1 MKTAIEIRDLTL
13 SIGSNQIL
21 ENLSLTVG
29 KGEVFGLL
37 GPNGSGKTT
46 TIRSILGFLRPNSGE
61 IRVFDEPV
69 RYGEFG
75 FHKNIGVL
83 GENNNLNPEETV
95 FEYLEF
101 YASLYGIENRKELI
115 EEHLHEFNL
124 SSHQKVSTKYL
135 SKGMKQKLGII
146 RVLLTDADLFI
157 LDEPTSGLDAG
168 AMHNFREMI
177 EEKRQEGKTIVLCS
191 HILSEVE
198 KVVDRVCI
206 FKDGKSL
213 FEGELNELLGSEL
226 RTGIISFDLAEPFK
240 GNMGLLLNVPGVVQV
255 VPENKEIRF
264 HGKIDEQAERE
275 LEQLLLDMDNVI
287 TTKRY
292 QYEDLEQ
299 KYLALT
305 GDEGKKQ

>member
-1 MKTAIEIRDLTL
+1 MKTAIEINDLTL
-13 SIGSNQIL
+13 SVGNKMIL
-21 ENLSLTVG
+21 EKLSLSVR

-46 TIRSILGFLRPNSGE
+46 TIRSILGFLKPNSGE
-61 IRVFDEPV
+61 IKVFDRLV

-75 FHKNIGVL
+75 FHKSIGVL

-95 FEYLEF
+95 FEYLDF
-101 YASLYGIENRKELI
+101 YASLYGIENKRKLI
-115 EEHLHEFNL
+115 EEHLQKFNL
-124 SSHQKVSTKYL
+124 TNHQKMPTKYL

-146 RVLLTDADLFI
+146 RVLLTDSDLFI

-177 EEKRQEGKTIVLCS
+177 EEKQQEGKTIVLCS

-198 KVVDRVCI
+198 KVVDRVCVL
-206 FKDGKSL
+206 KDGKNL
-213 FEGELNELLGSEL
+213 FEGELNELLGSKL

-240 GNMGLLLNVPGVVQV
+240 GNMGLLLNVQGVAKV

-264 HGKIDEQAERE
+264 HGKIDEQAEKE
-275 LEQLLLDMDNVI
+275 LEQLLLDMGNEI
-287 TTKRY
+287 STKRY

-305 GDEGKKQ
+305 GDEGKNY